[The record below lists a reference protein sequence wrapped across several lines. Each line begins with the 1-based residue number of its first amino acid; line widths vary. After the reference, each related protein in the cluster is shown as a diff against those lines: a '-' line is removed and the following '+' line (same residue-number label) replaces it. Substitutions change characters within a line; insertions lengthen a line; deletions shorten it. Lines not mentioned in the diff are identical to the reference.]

1 MLNEEETIGNYIK
14 TSLFTLL
21 MLAIGAFFDP
31 NWAII
36 VLLSLIYLKGEEK

>member
-14 TSLFTLL
+14 TSLFVLF
-21 MLAIGAFFDP
+21 MLAIGVLLDP

-36 VLLSLIYLKGEEK
+36 VLLSLIYLKGDRK